1 MVCKIFR
8 FDAFVFFSVLFGS
21 SQVVEGY
28 AGQLRVASAVDLL
41 VYLQKMGEVDQDQL
55 ISTLKD
61 VIAMLQPERRQV
73 EIAMTIL
80 TRIENYNIT
89 S

>member
-28 AGQLRVASAVDLL
+28 AGQLRVASAVYLL
-41 VYLQKMGEVDQDQL
+41 VDQDQL